1 MKNPRKMLELAS
13 TIAHAKVDQRTFRF
27 GGVAI
32 RDDDVLVYACN
43 GRTHIPTPSAHCEA
57 RLVRKLDK
65 GATVYIVR
73 LSKDGQW
80 ANSKPCPDCV
90 RAMRRVQVKKV
101 YYSTGVGAWDCLTP

>member
-1 MKNPRKMLELAS
+1 MNHRKMLQLAS
-13 TIAHAKVDQRTFRF
+13 CIAHAKTDNRTFRF

-57 RLVRKLDK
+57 RLARKLDK
-65 GATVYIVR
+65 GAVVYLVR

-80 ANSKPCPDCV
+80 ANSKPCNDCM
-90 RAMRRVQVKKV
+90 RAMRRAKVKKV
-101 YYSTGVGAWDCLTP
+101 YYSSGPGIWDCLIP